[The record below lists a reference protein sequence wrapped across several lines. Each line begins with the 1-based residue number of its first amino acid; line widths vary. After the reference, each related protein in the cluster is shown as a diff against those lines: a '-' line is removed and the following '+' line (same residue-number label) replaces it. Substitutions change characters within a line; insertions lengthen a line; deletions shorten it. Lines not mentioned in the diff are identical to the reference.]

1 MLPNIFILLNIVRKM
16 KSPCIWNTTRDI
28 CCCSAACTALC
39 TAVGLAADRGF
50 FGR

>member
-1 MLPNIFILLNIVRKM
+1 MLPNIFILVNIVRKM
-16 KSPCIWNTTRDI
+16 KSPGIWNTTRDI